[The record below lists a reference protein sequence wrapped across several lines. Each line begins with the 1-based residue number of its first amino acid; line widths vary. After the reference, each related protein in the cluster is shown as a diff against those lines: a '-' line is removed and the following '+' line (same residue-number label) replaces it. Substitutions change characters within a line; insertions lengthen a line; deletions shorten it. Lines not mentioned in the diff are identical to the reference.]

1 MQIVATAAAMGV
13 MFAGPVQA
21 YGSAAQNEYKDAA
34 QENTAGE
41 NSETEGLSFEEAI
54 ESFYRN
60 SGSLS
65 DEEVLASARDILSD
79 GDVLYSDL
87 KADECE
93 VVLEALT
100 AYEESKAEYLTSS
113 MNGSGQKDGTPAGDA
128 DTKRT
133 SDGSSVSS
141 ASAQDPLCREWDRQE
156 KYAQMMVS
164 EGAVIREMIPRF
176 QVVSCTKKD
185 NVLEWDWTCLDNWK
199 LEYWG
204 TLISVTSITL
214 SETSVEMFQSEMH
227 DLTANVAPENATYRN
242 VNWSSTK
249 ESVATVDSKGQITA
263 VGIGVCYIVA
273 TAKDGSGKKAQCR
286 VTVKRENPTA
296 ENVIINEIMAANVD
310 VYLDPSFNY
319 GSWVEL
325 YNPTDKSVTLGNLY
339 ISDNPNNLKKNRL
352 LSNYGALPAKGYAL
366 LNFDHHEVWTQAS
379 YRQINDKLDCD
390 GGVIII
396 SDGTKIIVQQEYPAS
411 IARTSY
417 ARKTDGGAEWG
428 YTGNPSPGSSN
439 QTNGGFAT
447 AQLDAPV
454 VDKDGQ
460 LFSGTL
466 QVSVS
471 FPKGATLKYTTDGTA
486 PTQNNGEVSKT
497 GIFSVNKTTCYRFRV
512 FQNGYLPSQVVTRS
526 FIKNDRTYPFPIISL
541 VTKSD
546 NLNSSEYGVFQKGP
560 NGRPGNGQTSNCN
573 WNMDWDRPVSF
584 EFITDNNE
592 YLVSQECDLSV
603 CGGWTRA
610 SNPKSFKLKATKT
623 YDMENFFQAQFFDE
637 KPHNKNKTLQI
648 RNGGNDGSCRIKDA
662 AIQQVVARSGLYVDY
677 QALARACRD
686 TENS

>member
-1 MQIVATAAAMGV
+1 MIRLTLTAFMLSCASLAS
-13 MFAGPVQA
+13 FAQQTWIDVTDAHIINPRFNNNDLTTGWEGTGF
-21 YGSAAQNEYKDAA
+21 GSADPVENAEHYQKSYNTYQNVAGLKAGTYRVSLNAFFRCGSAQQDY
-34 QENTAGE
+34 
-41 NSETEGLSFEEAI
+41 SYSH
-54 ESFYRN
+54 
-60 SGSLS
+60 
-65 DEEVLASARDILSD
+65 ASNMEDFQYAR
-79 GDVLYSDL
+79 LYSRSSKNYYDSPIAFASSAAL
-87 KADECE
+87 ESPLGGGYSEINTQDGTRYIPNNMEAAHYWFEKGYYNNYVDCE
-93 VVLEALT
+93 VENDGLLT
-100 AYEESKAEYLTSS
+100 I
-113 MNGSGQKDGTPAGDA
+113 G
-128 DTKRT
+128 
-133 SDGSSVSS
+133 
-141 ASAQDPLCREWDRQE
+141 
-156 KYAQMMVS
+156 
-164 EGAVIREMIPRF
+164 IR
-176 QVVSCTKKD
+176 KD
-185 NVLEWDWTCLDNWK
+185 NVQEWDWTCLDNWK

-584 EFITDNNE
+584 EFITDNN
-592 YLVSQECDLSV
+592 
-603 CGGWTRA
+603 
-610 SNPKSFKLKATKT
+610 
-623 YDMENFFQAQFFDE
+623 
-637 KPHNKNKTLQI
+637 
-648 RNGGNDGSCRIKDA
+648 
-662 AIQQVVARSGLYVDY
+662 
-677 QALARACRD
+677 
-686 TENS
+686 